1 MRQPEAAQILAA
13 ADAWWSED
21 LGCTIPEL
29 RPAATRVQEHRGGGV
44 GSPAIWILVLG
55 EHPVVSLP
63 PAALGL
69 TARAARWSRAQV
81 ATPANLLADLS
92 TLGAGRIERIV
103 GPAFIGYGLEGLHL
117 EDSVRAR
124 VLTLE
129 DAPALEQLRASC
141 SGEEW
146 EHGGSERAGTG
157 ALFGAYDTTELVSVA
172 SYQVWGENIAHIA
185 IATNPV
191 RRGRGFGKAAVS
203 LAAQR
208 ALQAGLIPQ
217 YRTLCTNTSSLAIA
231 RHLGFIE
238 YGFSV
243 AVRLRPPPGSAGP

>member
-1 MRQPEAAQILAA
+1 MHQPEAAQILAA
-13 ADAWWSED
+13 ADAWWSQD
-21 LGCTIPEL
+21 LGCTVPEL

-44 GSPAIWILVLG
+44 GSPAIWILVVG

-63 PAALGL
+63 PAALSL
-69 TARAARWSRAQV
+69 TSRAARWSRAQV
-81 ATPANLLADLS
+81 ATPADLLADLS

-103 GPAFIGYGLEGLHL
+103 GPAFIGYGVEGLRL

-124 VLTLE
+124 VLTAD
-129 DAPALEQLRASC
+129 DAPALERLRAAS
-141 SGEEW
+141 SAEEW
-146 EHGGSERAGTG
+146 EHGGSERAETG
-157 ALFGAYDTTELVSVA
+157 ALFGAFDAAELVSVA
-172 SYQVWGENIAHIA
+172 SYQVWGEDIAHIA
-185 IATNPV
+185 IATNPA
-191 RRGRGFGKAAVS
+191 RRGRGFGKAAVA

-243 AVRLRPPPGSAGP
+243 AVRLRTPPGSASL